1 MRQTIFDSP
10 IISGTMRALSWL
22 IFRLFG
28 WELAGPLPEPRRYV
42 LIAAPHTSNWDFPVM
57 LLAAFGLRAKAFWI
71 GKNSLFR
78 KPFGPL
84 FTWLGGIPV
93 DRSSAHNVVNQASA
107 LFSEEDELILAI
119 APEGTR
125 KKVSSWKTGFYYIA
139 FRAEVPIAFGFI
151 DYGRKRA
158 GVGPLLMPTGD
169 IEADMKVIRAFY
181 SDIRGKY
188 HDQTGAIEIASK

>member
-28 WELAGPLPEPRRYV
+28 WRLVGPLPEPRRYV

-78 KPFGPL
+78 KPFGAL
-84 FTWLGGIPV
+84 FRWLGGLPV
-93 DRSSAHNVVNQASA
+93 DRSTAHNVVNQASA
-107 LFSEEDELILAI
+107 LFNEEDELILAI

-139 FRAEVPIAFGFI
+139 LNAKVPIVFGFI
-151 DYGRKRA
+151 DYGRKRTGA
-158 GVGPLLMPTGD
+158 GPLLMPTGD
-169 IEADMKVIRAFY
+169 IEEDMKVIRAFY
-181 SDIRGKY
+181 GDIRGKY
-188 HDQTGAIEIASK
+188 HDQTGSIEIESK